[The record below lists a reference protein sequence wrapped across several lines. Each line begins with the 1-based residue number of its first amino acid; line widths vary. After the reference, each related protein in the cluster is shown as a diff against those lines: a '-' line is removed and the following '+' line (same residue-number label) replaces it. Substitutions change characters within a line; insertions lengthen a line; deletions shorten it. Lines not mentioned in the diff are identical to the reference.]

1 MPFIYI
7 GLRIFDFRQQKLR
20 ITGVMQEIKQIIHV
34 DMDAFYASVE
44 QMDNPKLKGKPLVVG
59 GRQEER
65 GVVAASSYEA
75 RKFGIHSAMPT
86 SQAMRLC
93 KQLIIMPVRMSRYS
107 EISKQINRIFYDYTD
122 QIEPLSLDEAFLD
135 VTGSIKLFGSAENI
149 GRQIKDRIKNE
160 IGLTASVGIAPNK
173 FLAKLASDLEKP
185 DGFVAITDKNKQ
197 QILDPLSVSKIW
209 GIGKVTAEKLTDRGI
224 KTIGQLRKITIEYLK
239 SYFGNQAQDILNLC
253 YGIDNRE
260 VESIR
265 DAKSISAEETFPK
278 DIIDK
283 TVLLNVLHNQVEE
296 VSQRLRAENLE
307 GRTITLK
314 FRYTDFKTITRSLS
328 LDSYTNTTKVLLDN
342 ANIVFN
348 KWYSTSAE
356 QLRLLGFGVLNI
368 RKEGTGQQLLFSE
381 ETDQKQ
387 KKIDRVFDKIR
398 DKYGE
403 DILKR
408 GH

>member
-1 MPFIYI
+1 M
-7 GLRIFDFRQQKLR
+7 
-20 ITGVMQEIKQIIHV
+20 
-34 DMDAFYASVE
+34 
-44 QMDNPKLKGKPLVVG
+44 
-59 GRQEER
+59 
-65 GVVAASSYEA
+65 
-75 RKFGIHSAMPT
+75 
-86 SQAMRLC
+86 
-93 KQLIIMPVRMSRYS
+93 
-107 EISKQINRIFYDYTD
+107 
-122 QIEPLSLDEAFLD
+122 
-135 VTGSIKLFGSAENI
+135 
-149 GRQIKDRIKNE
+149 
-160 IGLTASVGIAPNK
+160 
-173 FLAKLASDLEKP
+173 
-185 DGFVAITDKNKQ
+185 
-197 QILDPLSVSKIW
+197 
-209 GIGKVTAEKLTDRGI
+209 
-224 KTIGQLRKITIEYLK
+224 
-239 SYFGNQAQDILNLC
+239 
-253 YGIDNRE
+253 
-260 VESIR
+260 
-265 DAKSISAEETFPK
+265 
-278 DIIDK
+278 
-283 TVLLNVLHNQVEE
+283 LHNQVEE